1 MPNDGKIKVS
11 FSASA
16 EDVIRRFM
24 KAVERTGPHPSLV
37 PIIIWWIEGTSTDKA
52 TGKVTKLGPSIDV
65 GAIDPKDLADELIVP
80 MGGLKVAI
88 RLPDELQSAD
98 RLKFD
103 FVNGSFVVTRD

>member
-1 MPNDGKIKVS
+1 MPDDGKINVS

-16 EDVIRRFM
+16 EDVISRFM

-65 GAIDPKDLADELIVP
+65 GAIDPKDLADELRAGSVCLSSFS
-80 MGGLKVAI
+80 GLISGMPAGVQAAAI
-88 RLPDELQSAD
+88 CDS
-98 RLKFD
+98 RLK
-103 FVNGSFVVTRD
+103 

>member
-1 MPNDGKIKVS
+1 MPNDGKINVS

-24 KAVERTGPHPSLV
+24 KAVERTRPHPSLV

-65 GAIDPKDLADELIVP
+65 GAIDPKKLTDELVVP
-80 MGGLKVAI
+80 MGELQVAI
-88 RLPDELQSAD
+88 RVPEELQSAD

-103 FVNGSFVVTRD
+103 YLDGSFVVASD